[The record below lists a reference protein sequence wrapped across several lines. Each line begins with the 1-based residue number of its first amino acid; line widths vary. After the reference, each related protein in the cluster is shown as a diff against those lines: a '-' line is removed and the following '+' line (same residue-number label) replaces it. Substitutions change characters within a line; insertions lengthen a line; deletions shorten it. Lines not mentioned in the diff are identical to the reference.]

1 MEQSQTE
8 TVGFAPLSY
17 VIKLMLSLPK
27 EIAAVLAPF
36 EDLFA
41 QQRSWQK
48 AQELLVGAILCQG
61 RRTVSQV
68 LQVLGLGQEPHY
80 GNYYRM
86 LNRVGWSGLA
96 GAQTLLALIIVWL
109 VGNQT
114 VVIGID
120 ETLERRWGKRIW
132 GLGIYRD
139 GVKSSHKHVIQS
151 SGVRWQVMQVLV
163 HLPWSQRVW
172 ALPFF
177 TLIVPSET
185 AVRGKRAYRTSLD
198 WAICMVRV
206 VNRWLKRF
214 WVCVGDGGYGNAK
227 FGWACRRQG
236 VALVARLP
244 WKAGLYDFAPTMPP
258 RYPGR
263 PRTKGARLPSMQQHF
278 DGLCFESG
286 AFHRLQWYGGTHAL
300 RQLVSGTAV
309 WDVDPY
315 PPLPLRWVLVI
326 DPTGVHPPTALFSTS
341 LLLSP
346 RQIVELYVSRW
357 SLEVTFEE
365 ARAHLGIQSQRQW
378 SKAATTRTTPVLFAL
393 FSLVCLMADQLHRL
407 APLEPHATAWYTKPE
422 LTFSD
427 LLTSVRVSLWRSRLS
442 LRPPL
447 SLDPLLSLNQ
457 EREQLIHLLASS
469 F

>member
-1 MEQSQTE
+1 
-8 TVGFAPLSY
+8 
-17 VIKLMLSLPK
+17 MLSLTK
-27 EIAAVLAPF
+27 EITGVLNAF
-36 EDLFA
+36 QNLFT

-48 AQELLVGAILCQG
+48 AQVMLVGAILC
-61 RRTVSQV
+61 RRERTVSRV
-68 LQVLGLGQEPHY
+68 LEVMGLGQERHY

-86 LNRVGWSGLA
+86 LSRVGWSGLA
-96 GAQTLLALIIVWL
+96 GAQTLLAMIIIWL

-139 GVKSSHKHVIQS
+139 GVKSSAKHTIKS

-163 HLPWSQRVW
+163 QLPWSTRVW

-177 TLIVPSET
+177 TLIVPSQT
-185 AVRGKRAYRTSLD
+185 ALRGKRAYRTSVD

-244 WKAGLYDFAPTMPP
+244 WKANLYDFAPTMPP

-263 PRTKGARLPSMQQHF
+263 PRTKGARLPSMQQQVERL
-278 DGLCFESG
+278 GFESG
-286 AFHRLQWYGGTHAL
+286 VFYRLQWYGGTHAL

-309 WDVDPY
+309 WNVEPY

-326 DPTGVHPPTALFSTS
+326 DPTGAHPPTALFSTS

-378 SKAATTRTTPVLFAL
+378 SKAATTRTTPVLLAL
-393 FSLVCLMADQLHRL
+393 FSLVCLMALSLHRIT
-407 APLEPHATAWYTKPE
+407 PLTPHTTAWYRKPE

-427 LLTSVRVSLWRSRLS
+427 VLLSVRTSLWRSRLN
-442 LRPPL
+442 LRPAL
-447 SLDPLLSLNQ
+447 SLDSGLSPDVEQ
-457 EREQLIHLLASS
+457 EQLIHLLASS